1 VSSLRRTP
9 KQLFYKQTLNPDK
22 ILDTEKISD
31 VLTLDPG
38 GDDAEMKM
46 STVPTVNP
54 GKIF

>member
-1 VSSLRRTP
+1 M
-9 KQLFYKQTLNPDK
+9 NPDK

>member
-1 VSSLRRTP
+1 MGSLRRTP
-9 KQLFYKQTLNPDK
+9 KQLLYKQTLNPEK
-22 ILDTEKISD
+22 ILDTEKTSG